1 MLECQADNGGCG
13 ELELAACAE
22 LRGAAP
28 ICSDIDE
35 CATDNGGCDDGFIC
49 INHDGLQGEPNECID
64 RDECVGSV
72 SGRLESIDRLFAQ
85 HSHEPAFETVGK
97 HIHRPKWGDGCG

>member
-35 CATDNGGCDDGFIC
+35 CATDNGGCDDAGFAEVVSDGDG
-49 INHDGLQGEPNECID
+49 DGLLPSSSCW
-64 RDECVGSV
+64 S
-72 SGRLESIDRLFAQ
+72 
-85 HSHEPAFETVGK
+85 
-97 HIHRPKWGDGCG
+97 

>member
-28 ICSDIDE
+28 ICSDI
-35 CATDNGGCDDGFIC
+35 AMKV
-49 INHDGLQGEPNECID
+49 LL
-64 RDECVGSV
+64 RDK
-72 SGRLESIDRLFAQ
+72 
-85 HSHEPAFETVGK
+85 P
-97 HIHRPKWGDGCG
+97 RPPPT